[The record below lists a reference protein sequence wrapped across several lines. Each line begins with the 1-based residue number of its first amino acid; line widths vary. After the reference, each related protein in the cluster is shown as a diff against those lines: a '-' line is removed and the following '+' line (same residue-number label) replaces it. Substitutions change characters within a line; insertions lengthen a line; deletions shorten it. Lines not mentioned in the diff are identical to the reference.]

1 MVRCGAPGQMS
12 VLHGICCVTGCLNWK
27 PAHNISTRCQSS
39 DYPLVSANTH
49 THTHTHTLFWLF
61 FVIVLSLALCFF
73 CFSVTHWCPLFCLPT
88 SVNTQR
94 RTHTHARTHTTT
106 HTYRHADIMSCH
118 SWCCVT
124 GRLTADNTQSRLT
137 VSVLSLF
144 SPLIDFVFSPL
155 TLLEWVSA
163 HWHRLTFPQQQPSST
178 VQNVL
183 IIKLPRSNRQMLFV
197 DCFLNRVKEMI

>member
-1 MVRCGAPGQMS
+1 MS

-49 THTHTHTLFWLF
+49 TGTHTLFWPF

-94 RTHTHARTHTTT
+94 QTHTHAHNHTHTQ
-106 HTYRHADIMSCH
+106 TYRHHVMSFMMLCDRQVDSRQQ
-118 SWCCVT
+118 SW
-124 GRLTADNTQSRLT
+124 LT

-144 SPLIDFVFSPL
+144 FFPLLILSSVHSLFSS
-155 TLLEWVSA
+155 EWVLTDTV
-163 HWHRLTFPQQQPSST
+163 WHFHSG
-178 VQNVL
+178 
-183 IIKLPRSNRQMLFV
+183 IIIYCPECAYHKAAALKWPDAVCGLFS
-197 DCFLNRVKEMI
+197 RE